1 MAAPSDAAKDSFW
14 GSAAEAKGRAGG
26 ADVREEVGKQEG
38 PAPGAKPPSS
48 KVVETKTESQP
59 VTPKRT
65 EPPPVEKLEGKEVD
79 DVFEDDEEDDDLLP
93 EAQPS
98 FPRNEVDK
106 DKAAFRQNAVHVY
119 GLDFL
124 KTGHMDEIFSQF
136 NHKCVEWINDSSAN
150 IIFADAASAKKA
162 VESLSFKKAGD
173 EPWRRTPD
181 ILVSEDVPPIFLQMR
196 LAASSDI
203 KPSRRSV
210 PKAAPPPQY
219 SAPRRGDQRDAARRR
234 QMYSDG
240 PGAEQQGRR
249 ATKRPGKAEI
259 SEEELLKRRKRAL
272 RFGTGGPEEKPR
284 AVAVPAAPDA
294 KTQDPGS
301 APGNQGSTEAGKP
314 DPAPGVAV
322 APAEAAA
329 SSGADA

>member
-1 MAAPSDAAKDSFW
+1 MVAPSDAARDSFW
-14 GSAAEAKGRAGG
+14 GSSAAAKRRTGG
-26 ADVREEVGKQEG
+26 ADVRREAARQRD
-38 PAPGAKPPSS
+38 PTPGAKSTPAD
-48 KVVETKTESQP
+48 VVETKAEPQP
-59 VTPKRT
+59 VTPKHV
-65 EPPPVEKLEGKEVD
+65 EPPPLEKFEGKD
-79 DVFEDDEEDDDLLP
+79 AGDVFEDDEEDDLLP

-106 DKAAFRQNAVHVY
+106 DKAVFRQNAVHVY

-124 KTGHMDEIFSQF
+124 KTGHIDEIFSQF
-136 NHKCVEWINDSSAN
+136 NHKFVEWINDSSAN
-150 IIFADAASAKKA
+150 IAFADAASAKKA
-162 VESLSFKKAGD
+162 LESLSFKKAGD